1 MSRIRAYKS
10 KWFQRF
16 ARKEGITDA
25 SLMEA
30 IGRLEKGLVDADLG
44 GGVLKQR
51 LARPGEGKSGGY
63 RTILLYRQGLRVVF
77 MFGFAKSDR
86 QNLDSDEIQAFK
98 EAATHVLALSDQ
110 QMTLLVERGDF
121 VEVSAR

>member
-1 MSRIRAYKS
+1 
-10 KWFQRF
+10 
-16 ARKEGITDA
+16 
-25 SLMEA
+25 MEA